1 MKAEKKRK
9 IAVDAADIRILRA
22 LQQHGQLSK
31 TKLSELVSLSPTPCW
46 IRFTRLKDAGLIRGY
61 HADIAL
67 DKIANATKVIVT
79 VSLKEHSKANF
90 DRFMEYVDQVDE
102 IVECMATGGGMDYV
116 LKVVTPSL
124 SAFQHVMDQ
133 LLSAELG
140 IERYMTYIATRE
152 IKSTQVNL
160 ANLITDPDN

>member
-1 MKAEKKRK
+1 MRK
-9 IAVDAADIRILRA
+9 IAIDAADVRILRA

-31 TKLSELVSLSPTPCW
+31 TKLSELVNLSPTPCW
-46 IRFTRLKDAGLIRGY
+46 IRFTRLKEAGLIRGY

-67 DKIANATKVIVT
+67 DKIANATKVVVT
-79 VSLKEHSKANF
+79 VSLEGHRKANF
-90 DRFMEYVDQVDE
+90 EHFEDYIGQVDE

-124 SAFQHVMDQ
+124 SAFQRVMDR

-140 IERYMTYIATRE
+140 IARYMTYIATRD
-152 IKSTQVNL
+152 IKSTQFNI
-160 ANLITDPDN
+160 ANLMTDPED